1 MRDLPGPRRAQGG
14 LGPLFQRVFAWP
26 YRFALA
32 GLYRAGIRPWQLT
45 LASLA
50 ANGVIGWLLITG
62 RRFVPGML
70 LIVAGLLDIF
80 DGGVARLRGE
90 ASRAG
95 AFLDSVMDR
104 ICDVIVFG
112 CLFWSADGQGRRL
125 AAGLALGSLLVS
137 LLTSHIRAEA
147 EAVGLTLTE
156 GLLQRLE
163 RYVMLT
169 IALTVP
175 GALVPVLAVI
185 TGLGAVTVLQRA
197 GSAWRQLG
205 RD

>member
-1 MRDLPGPRRAQGG
+1 
-14 LGPLFQRVFAWP
+14 VFAWP

-112 CLFWSADGQGRRL
+112 CLYWSAAGQGRRL